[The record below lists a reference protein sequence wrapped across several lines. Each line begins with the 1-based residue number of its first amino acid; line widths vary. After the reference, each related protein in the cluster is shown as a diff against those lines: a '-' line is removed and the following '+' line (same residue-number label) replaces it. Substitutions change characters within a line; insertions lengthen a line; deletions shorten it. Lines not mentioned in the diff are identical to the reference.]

1 MSEGDINIII
11 EFSEKGNYVRV
22 MQGKKM
28 LYYAT
33 EQSPMHALRK
43 ADAYKSMHERQGFR
57 VNIIKEKA
65 YS

>member
-1 MSEGDINIII
+1 MTEGDINIII
-11 EFSEKGNYVRV
+11 EFSEQGNSVRV
-22 MQGKKM
+22 MHGRKL

-33 EQSPMHALRK
+33 ESSPMHALRK
-43 ADAYKSMHERQGFR
+43 ADSYKAMHERQGYR